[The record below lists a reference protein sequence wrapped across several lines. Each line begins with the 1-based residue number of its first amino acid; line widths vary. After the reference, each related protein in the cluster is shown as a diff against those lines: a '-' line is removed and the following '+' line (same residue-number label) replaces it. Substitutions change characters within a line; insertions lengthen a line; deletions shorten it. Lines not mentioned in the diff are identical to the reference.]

1 MLSIN
6 CTRMRMSVK
15 LQRVIYSKTAD
26 KLEICIFSSTL
37 NCWLNVPEVKVQR
50 LWHTAKSHKVQRML
64 N

>member
-1 MLSIN
+1 
-6 CTRMRMSVK
+6 MSVK